1 MILELLATDTAMMG
15 ALLSI
20 KKHRLQA
27 VRRKELLLGARG
39 TQPVKSIPI
48 LEYQMKRSSKAST
61 SELKVG
67 RMIANLITAHAGWI
81 SGVRCSRG
89 KCGPQSPEGSPRP
102 EAEGWNQHARA
113 VPQPKVKQKLW

>member
-67 RMIANLITAHAGWI
+67 RMIANLIRTLVGYQAFDVLAANVVHNLLKGRQDPKLKAGI
-81 SGVRCSRG
+81 SMLEQYLNR
-89 KCGPQSPEGSPRP
+89 K
-102 EAEGWNQHARA
+102 
-113 VPQPKVKQKLW
+113 